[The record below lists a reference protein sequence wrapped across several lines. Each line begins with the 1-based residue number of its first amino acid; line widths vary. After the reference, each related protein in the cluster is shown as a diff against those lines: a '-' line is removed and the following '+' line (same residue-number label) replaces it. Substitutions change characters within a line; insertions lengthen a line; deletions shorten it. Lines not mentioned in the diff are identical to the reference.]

1 MFGNIIRSNGFSV
14 DCLFYKRSTNR
25 ATMNEVDLELKLHDF
40 DIDEVQN
47 SYRLSFIDPGRQT
60 VFTAA
65 EGVST
70 KAHNLLRCYHS

>member
-1 MFGNIIRSNGFSV
+1 
-14 DCLFYKRSTNR
+14 
-25 ATMNEVDLELKLHDF
+25 MNEVDLELKLHDF